1 MRMIK
6 LESVNDTGMAQLELA
21 RMNRLYSMLSQIN
34 RTIIRIEEAQA
45 LYEAACRI
53 AVECGGFDL
62 SWVVLI
68 EPGSG
73 RAEPMAAAGA
83 SSIAELRDFAGELS
97 GFMPIDFVRSGEQP
111 FVFNEI
117 SNDPRMASCR
127 GVAERW
133 GIHSGGVFPL
143 KLEGAIVGT
152 FCVMSIL
159 PGFFREAEISLLVEV
174 ADDLSFA
181 LDVIRRE
188 EKRVTTETRMRYL
201 AFYDSQTGMP
211 GRTLFEER
219 LAEICQDAE
228 GRTVAVLVVNL
239 RRYHGILQLL
249 GNGAGQKIIR
259 TMATRL
265 ESVLS
270 DLPVARVTESKFAV
284 ALQDPDGLDVV
295 EELAWK
301 MAHVLAEGAL
311 ADGQEVFLDPF
322 VGISVF
328 PRDGKAPDLL
338 RFAMQAAAAV
348 DHDAGS
354 LCRFFQADMNGS
366 SRLRL
371 SLDAALHRALE
382 NGEFKLHYQPQVDL
396 ASGRVIGAEALL
408 RWQHPEQGLVSPLDF
423 IPLLEENGLIV
434 EVGEWVLL
442 EACRRCRQWQA
453 EGLPPIRIAVNLS
466 ARQFRH
472 GDIEAV
478 VRRVLDSTGLDPK
491 LLELEVTEGIVL
503 HDTDAVIHTLRELN
517 ALGVTHAL
525 DDFGTGYS
533 SLSYL
538 QRLPVARIKVDRSFV
553 THITSSQGDAAI
565 VRAVVGMAHSLG
577 LSVIAEGVETEGQL
591 GFLRGVG
598 CEEIQ
603 GYYFSR
609 PLPENEFAAL
619 LRDGRCIPPRQT
631 NQPERVLL
639 LLDDE
644 PNILA
649 ALTRLLRRQGYRILS
664 TTSPREA
671 FDLIATHHPGV
682 VLCDQRM
689 PEMTG
694 TEFLRR
700 VREIYPD
707 TMRIVLSGYAELN
720 SVIDAVNK
728 GAVYKFL
735 TKPWDDHELSENIR
749 DAFRIYEL
757 SHENRELARQ
767 LQVCQV
773 AVGSAL

>member
-45 LYEAACRI
+45 IYEAACRI

-62 SWVVLI
+62 SWVALI

-73 RAEPMAAAGA
+73 RTVPMAAAGA

-97 GFMPIDFVRSGEQP
+97 GFMPMDFVRSDEQP
-111 FVFNEI
+111 LVFNEI

-442 EACRRCRQWQA
+442 ERAGAADSGKPRVCRPS
-453 EGLPPIRIAVNLS
+453 GL
-466 ARQFRH
+466 
-472 GDIEAV
+472 
-478 VRRVLDSTGLDPK
+478 
-491 LLELEVTEGIVL
+491 
-503 HDTDAVIHTLRELN
+503 
-517 ALGVTHAL
+517 
-525 DDFGTGYS
+525 
-533 SLSYL
+533 
-538 QRLPVARIKVDRSFV
+538 RS
-553 THITSSQGDAAI
+553 I
-565 VRAVVGMAHSLG
+565 
-577 LSVIAEGVETEGQL
+577 
-591 GFLRGVG
+591 FLRGSFAMGTSKPWCGG
-598 CEEIQ
+598 CSIQ
-603 GYYFSR
+603 PDSIQNCWSWR
-609 PLPENEFAAL
+609 
-619 LRDGRCIPPRQT
+619 
-631 NQPERVLL
+631 
-639 LLDDE
+639 
-644 PNILA
+644 
-649 ALTRLLRRQGYRILS
+649 
-664 TTSPREA
+664 SPRVSCCTIPMHHSHPA
-671 FDLIATHHPGV
+671 RTQCAGRDPRRWMTSGRVIRPSATCSACPLRASRLIAP
-682 VLCDQRM
+682 LS
-689 PEMTG
+689 PI
-694 TEFLRR
+694 LRPAKATR
-700 VREIYPD
+700 R
-707 TMRIVLSGYAELN
+707 S
-720 SVIDAVNK
+720 
-728 GAVYKFL
+728 
-735 TKPWDDHELSENIR
+735 
-749 DAFRIYEL
+749 
-757 SHENRELARQ
+757 
-767 LQVCQV
+767 
-773 AVGSAL
+773 SAQW

>member
-1 MRMIK
+1 
-6 LESVNDTGMAQLELA
+6 
-21 RMNRLYSMLSQIN
+21 MNRLYAMLSHIN
-34 RTIIRIEEAQA
+34 RTIIRIEEAQV
-45 LYEAACRI
+45 LYETACRI
-53 AVECGGFDL
+53 AVEYGGFDL
-62 SWVVLI
+62 AWVVLI
-68 EPGSG
+68 DPGSG
-73 RAEPMAAAGA
+73 RAEPMAAAGVA
-83 SSIAELRDFAGELS
+83 TVSELRGVAGELS
-97 GFMPIDFVRSGEQP
+97 GFMPEDFAMRDERP
-111 FVFNEI
+111 LVFNEI
-117 SNDPRMASCR
+117 SADPRQATCR
-127 GVAERW
+127 SVAERW
-133 GIHSGGVFPL
+133 GVHSGGAFPL
-143 KLEGAIVGT
+143 QLDGAVIGT
-152 FCVMSIL
+152 FCVMAAM
-159 PGFFREAEISLLVEV
+159 PGFFREAEINLLVEV

-181 LDVIRRE
+181 LEVIRRE
-188 EKRVTTETRMRYL
+188 EKRVATETRMRYL
-201 AFYDSQTGMP
+201 AFYDAQTGMP

-219 LAEICQDAE
+219 LAEICRDAK
-228 GRTVAVLVVNL
+228 GKTVAVLVVNL

-249 GNGAGQKIIR
+249 GQGIGQEIIR
-259 TMATRL
+259 TMAARL
-265 ESVLS
+265 ESVLPT
-270 DLPVARVTESKFAV
+270 LPVARVTESKFAIV
-284 ALQDPDGLDVV
+284 LQDPAGLDLV

-301 MAHVLAEGAL
+301 VAHALAEGVR

-328 PRDGKAPDLL
+328 PRDGKASDLL
-338 RFAMQAAAAV
+338 RFAMQAAAIV
-348 DHDAGS
+348 DHDSGT
-354 LCRFFQADMNGS
+354 LCRFFQADMDGS

-371 SLDAALHRALE
+371 SLDTALHRALE
-382 NGEFKLHYQPQVDL
+382 QGEFQLHYQPQVDL
-396 ASGRVIGAEALL
+396 ASGKVVGAEALL
-408 RWQHPEQGLVSPLDF
+408 RWQRPDHGLVSPLDF

-434 EVGEWVLL
+434 EVGEWVML
-442 EACRRCRQWQA
+442 EACRRCRQWQD

-466 ARQFRH
+466 ARQFHH
-472 GDIEAV
+472 GGIEDV
-478 VRRVLDSTGLDPK
+478 VRRVLDATGLDPK
-491 LLELEVTEGIVL
+491 LLELEITEGIVL
-503 HDTDAVIHTLRELN
+503 HDADTVIRTLREVN
-517 ALGVTHAL
+517 SLGVSHAL

-538 QRLPVARIKVDRSFV
+538 QRLPVARIKIDRSFV
-553 THITSSQGDAAI
+553 THITSSPGDAAI

-577 LSVIAEGVETEGQL
+577 LSVIAEGVENEGQL
-591 GFLRGVG
+591 GFLRGVC

-609 PLPENEFAAL
+609 PLPENEFVSL
-619 LRDGRCIPPRQT
+619 LREGRSIASRKAT
-631 NQPERVLL
+631 QPERVLL

-671 FDLIATHHPGV
+671 FDLIAAHQPGV

-689 PEMTG
+689 PDMTG

-707 TMRIVLSGYAELN
+707 TMRIILSGYTELN

-735 TKPWDDHELSENIR
+735 TKPWDDEELSENIR

-767 LQVCQV
+767 LQVCQI
-773 AVGSAL
+773 AAEGA